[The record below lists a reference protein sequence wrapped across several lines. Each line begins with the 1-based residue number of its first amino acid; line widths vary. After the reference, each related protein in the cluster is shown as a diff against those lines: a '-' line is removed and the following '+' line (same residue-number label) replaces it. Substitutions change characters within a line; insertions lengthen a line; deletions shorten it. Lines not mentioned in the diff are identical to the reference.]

1 MIIWTW
7 KLGGIECDD
16 PEKLRGLE
24 KKNKSEKL
32 SEGIGEM
39 HILLKQSA
47 NQSVLVLAYKFQIAI
62 SVIFPAWHCLY
73 IISGHTSFSTKER
86 ELRNRLALTT
96 RNARTLHQTRT
107 V

>member
-16 PEKLRGLE
+16 PEKLRSLE
-24 KKNKSEKL
+24 KKNKSEKP

-47 NQSVLVLAYKFQIAI
+47 NQSVFSASLQVSNSYLGNFPGMALFVYHFRAYKF
-62 SVIFPAWHCLY
+62 LD
-73 IISGHTSFSTKER
+73 KR
-86 ELRNRLALTT
+86 K
-96 RNARTLHQTRT
+96 RT
-107 V
+107 